1 MILAKSNRINTPDSM
16 EQNTNL
22 YFDLSHFALLE
33 ITGTDAF
40 DFLQKQFSGDI
51 GLLDKYGWLF
61 SSWCLP
67 NGRVITTFIIFRHN
81 ESLFLILP
89 GMMKSVVVKRL
100 SMYVLRSNV
109 KINDVSDEYA
119 LLGITGDVAV
129 FLSDRFTD
137 GKKNL
142 DTGLLKSQSVTILR
156 LWDSNPRYILVC
168 KMDTVTG
175 ILNNICKS
183 CEQSDRGNWSLL
195 DIEAGMPWILESTS
209 ESYLPQML
217 NLDLMQGLSY
227 KKGCY
232 PGQEVI
238 SRLHYRGQLKKRM
251 YLGSGDAEIT
261 PGPGDHIELA
271 DSGTTVGD
279 VIDAERH
286 PNGGIRLL
294 AVADTVHAEKTTVRL
309 RNANNAAIKLATV
322 NYHLSEIP

>member
-1 MILAKSNRINTPDSM
+1 M

-40 DFLQKQFSGDI
+40 DFLQKQFAGDI

-81 ESLFLILP
+81 DALFLVLP
-89 GMMKSVVVKRL
+89 GTMKSMVAKRM

-109 KINDVSDEYA
+109 NINDVSDEYA
-119 LLGITGDVAV
+119 LLGITGDVTTS
-129 FLSDRFTD
+129 LPGGYTD
-137 GKKNL
+137 GRNSPNA
-142 DTGLLKSQSVTILR
+142 GLLKSRSLKILT
-156 LWDSNPRYILVC
+156 LWDSNPRNILVC
-168 KMDTVTG
+168 KMDTVTS
-175 ILNNICKS
+175 ILNIICKS
-183 CEQSDRGNWSLL
+183 CKESDRGTWSLL

-209 ESYLPQML
+209 ERYLPQML

-238 SRLHYRGQLKKRM
+238 TRLHYRGQLKKRM
-251 YLGSGDAEIT
+251 YLGSGDTVIT

-286 PNGGIRLL
+286 PGGGIRLL
-294 AVADTVHAEKTTVRL
+294 AVAETGHADKTTIRL
-309 RNANNAAIKLATV
+309 RDAGNVAIKLASI